1 MQFQGFKPE
10 AMQRIAGTLGY
21 NGDMSK
27 FDGYLEANP
36 EAKQK
41 MDMYSQQAVNM
52 MNGGVATKNLAN
64 GGYMDRLQGSR
75 QQYKAGLTNSAGER
89 IYQGEEAYRGRSDR
103 GRSAPPQIAA
113 RQQFFPTSCPSPD
126 TLIDLLDGNKK
137 QAGKLQVGDMLRTQ
151 HEDTLEWGDY
161 PVSHVSIVPNSER
174 LKLVFNDSEIIC
186 SLSHKFYVDGKG
198 WTTAEDIELND
209 TVSDKEL
216 VSKETSNIG
225 DVVRITVEDA
235 HTYVAAGLI
244 SHNKLPPLV
253 DQTVYPP
260 NITGGPSNPSAEDRT
275 RPMPVDESGRY
286 QTDPSIGT
294 LARSLIMDG
303 TGTQQTTTDPRAA
316 IPDTAPQIKKDTI
329 DRMIKPALPTGANVT
344 ATGTVV
350 QGSQLIGTGAGQV
363 RGELPTATAAD
374 STTAT
379 AADPSA
385 ITTSTI
391 DPSLSSGR
399 IEGALDKT
407 TAVEGTVSDG
417 ATVGAEQTTE
427 SSVSDLTTTEGM
439 SIDVKEV
446 ADRKME
452 IGERVDPVANAA
464 SAATFT
470 EEIQAATATPTE
482 KATVK
487 GQLAELMTD
496 FEGKPKSGLYRDD
509 RGQIVDESGRP
520 VSVQRDRDNPN
531 AYDNLPSLSEAKAE
545 AGTTTPAWAAGSMRA
560 ATAAMAARG
569 LGASSMAGQALI
581 QAAMESALPIASAD
595 AGTFA
600 KFESQNL
607 SNRQQRSMLAA
618 EQRAA
623 FMGQEFDQK
632 FQARVVNATK
642 VSDIADMNFTAD
654 QQVALENSRAANTVN
669 LSNMSNT
676 QALLMGEVAALA
688 NLDMANLSNRQQA
701 AVTNAQA
708 FLATD
713 MANLSNR
720 QQVEMFK
727 AQSRTQSLFTD
738 TAAENASKQ
747 FNATSENQTNQFF
760 ANLKT
765 QTSQFNTSQKNAMNQ
780 FNAGEENSLSKFN
793 AEIENQRDQFNATN
807 SLVIAQSNATWR
819 REVATAGTAAVNRA
833 NEINAQNILGI
844 SNQAHA
850 NLWQEHGDLME
861 WAWKSSDNERD
872 RQKDITLSHLAAGKD
887 RTQAQAAADLA
898 ASNAMGDFVGKLI
911 LGSIGKIFSW

>member
-1 MQFQGFKPE
+1 MIQFQGFKPE
-10 AMQRIAGTLGY
+10 AQKRIAGTLGY

-27 FDGYLEANP
+27 FDSFLEQNP

-41 MDMYSQQAVNM
+41 MDTYSQQAVNM
-52 MNGGVATKNLAN
+52 MNGGMVRKNYAE
-64 GGYMDRLQGSR
+64 GG
-75 QQYKAGLTNSAGER
+75 T
-89 IYQGEEAYRGRSDR
+89 I
-103 GRSAPPQIAA
+103 
-113 RQQFFPTSCPSPD
+113 
-126 TLIDLLDGNKK
+126 
-137 QAGKLQVGDMLRTQ
+137 
-151 HEDTLEWGDY
+151 
-161 PVSHVSIVPNSER
+161 
-174 LKLVFNDSEIIC
+174 
-186 SLSHKFYVDGKG
+186 
-198 WTTAEDIELND
+198 
-209 TVSDKEL
+209 
-216 VSKETSNIG
+216 
-225 DVVRITVEDA
+225 
-235 HTYVAAGLI
+235 
-244 SHNKLPPLV
+244 
-253 DQTVYPP
+253 
-260 NITGGPSNPSAEDRT
+260 
-275 RPMPVDESGRY
+275 
-286 QTDPSIGT
+286 
-294 LARSLIMDG
+294 
-303 TGTQQTTTDPRAA
+303 
-316 IPDTAPQIKKDTI
+316 PQIKKDTI
-329 DRMIKPALPTGANVT
+329 DRMKNPALPTGGKVT

-350 QGSQLIGTGAGQV
+350 QDDQLIAADKGQV
-363 RGELPTATAAD
+363 QGSDPKGKTSTAYATSASATD
-374 STTAT
+374 PRTQKGYFFNRPMYGAPLASGYGFGGDQPRSTTDSGVFKT
-379 AADPSA
+379 D
-385 ITTSTI
+385 TTK
-391 DPSLSSGR
+391 SGDR
-399 IEGALDKT
+399 IEGELDKT

-452 IGERVDPVANAA
+452 IGERVDPVADAA

-520 VSVQRDRDNPN
+520 VSVQRDPDNPN

-545 AGTTTPAWAAGSMRA
+545 AGTTTPAWAAGAMRA
-560 ATAAMAARG
+560 ATTAMAARG
-569 LGASSMAGQALI
+569 LGASSMAGQALV
-581 QAAMESALPIASAD
+581 QAAMESAIPIAMAD

-642 VSDIADMNFTAD
+642 VSDIANMNFNAD

-669 LSNMSNT
+669 LTNMSNS

-701 AVTNAQA
+701 AVQNAQT

-713 MANLSNR
+713 MANLNNK
-720 QQVEMFK
+720 QQTEMFK

-747 FNATSENQTNQFF
+747 FNATSENQSDQFF

-765 QTSQFNTSQKNAMNQ
+765 QTSQFNASQSNAMKQ
-780 FNAGEENSLSKFN
+780 FNSGEANAMSKFN
-793 AEIENQRDQFNATN
+793 AEIENQRDQFNASN
-807 SLVIAQSNATWR
+807 SLVVAQSNATWR

-833 NEINAQNILGI
+833 NEVNAQNILDI
-844 SNQAHA
+844 SNQAYS

-861 WAWKSSDNERD
+861 YAWTSSEGERD
-872 RQKDITLSHLAAGKD
+872 RQNAITLSHLAAGKA
-887 RTQAQAAADLA
+887 RTQAQMEADLA
-898 ASNAMGDFVGKLI
+898 SSNAMGDLVGNLI
-911 LGSIGKIFSW
+911 VGYAKHKWGWG

>member
-1 MQFQGFKPE
+1 MIQFQGFKPE
-10 AMQRIAGTLGY
+10 AQKRIAGTLGY

-27 FDGYLEANP
+27 FDSFLEQNP

-41 MDMYSQQAVNM
+41 MGMYNQQAVNM
-52 MNGGVATKNLAN
+52 MNGGMVRKNYAE
-64 GGYMDRLQGSR
+64 GG
-75 QQYKAGLTNSAGER
+75 T
-89 IYQGEEAYRGRSDR
+89 I
-103 GRSAPPQIAA
+103 
-113 RQQFFPTSCPSPD
+113 
-126 TLIDLLDGNKK
+126 
-137 QAGKLQVGDMLRTQ
+137 
-151 HEDTLEWGDY
+151 
-161 PVSHVSIVPNSER
+161 
-174 LKLVFNDSEIIC
+174 
-186 SLSHKFYVDGKG
+186 
-198 WTTAEDIELND
+198 
-209 TVSDKEL
+209 
-216 VSKETSNIG
+216 
-225 DVVRITVEDA
+225 
-235 HTYVAAGLI
+235 
-244 SHNKLPPLV
+244 
-253 DQTVYPP
+253 
-260 NITGGPSNPSAEDRT
+260 
-275 RPMPVDESGRY
+275 
-286 QTDPSIGT
+286 
-294 LARSLIMDG
+294 
-303 TGTQQTTTDPRAA
+303 
-316 IPDTAPQIKKDTI
+316 PQIKKDTI
-329 DRMIKPALPTGANVT
+329 DRMKNPALPTGANIT

-350 QGSQLIGTGAGQV
+350 QDDQLINAGAGTVGQDP
-363 RGELPTATAAD
+363 RAKTTPTTY
-374 STTAT
+374 
-379 AADPSA
+379 
-385 ITTSTI
+385 TSTANVS
-391 DPSLSSGR
+391 DPRRKDTGGMLMSSDYVDPLDSATVDTTKSGDR
-399 IEGALDKT
+399 IEGELDKT
-407 TAVEGTVSDG
+407 TAAEGTVSDG
-417 ATVGAEQTTE
+417 ATVGAEQTTK
-427 SSVSDLTTTEGM
+427 SSVSDLTTTEGT

-452 IGERVDPVANAA
+452 IGERVDPVADAA

-496 FEGKPKSGLYRDD
+496 FDGGE
-509 RGQIVDESGRP
+509 
-520 VSVQRDRDNPN
+520 
-531 AYDNLPSLSEAKAE
+531 
-545 AGTTTPAWAAGSMRA
+545 TPAWAAGSMRA

-569 LGASSMAGQALI
+569 LGSSSMAGQALI
-581 QAAMESALPIASAD
+581 QAAMESALPIAAAD

-607 SNRQQRSMLAA
+607 SNRQQRAMLAA

-642 VSDIADMNFTAD
+642 VSDIANMNFNAD

-669 LSNMSNT
+669 LTNMSNS

-701 AVTNAQA
+701 AVQNAQT

-713 MANLSNR
+713 MANLNNK

-747 FNATSENQTNQFF
+747 FNATSENQADQFF

-765 QTSQFNTSQKNAMNQ
+765 QTSQFNASQQNAMKQ
-780 FNAGEENSLSKFN
+780 FNAGEANSMSKFN

-807 SLVIAQSNATWR
+807 SLVIAQSNAQWR

-861 WAWKSSDNERD
+861 WAWTSSEGERD
-872 RQKDITLSHLAAGKD
+872 RQNAITLSHLAAGKA
-887 RTQAQAAADLA
+887 RTQAESAADLA

-911 LGSIGKIFSW
+911 LGGVGKIFNW

>member
-27 FDGYLEANP
+27 FNGYLEANP

-64 GGYMDRLQGSR
+64 GGYMDYRRAKQR
-75 QQYKAGLTNSAGER
+75 YNAGLTNSSGER
-89 IYQGEEAYRGRSDR
+89 IYQGEEAYRGRSSR
-103 GRSAPPQIAA
+103 GRSAPPNVQQQVDMSPSASLPPQIAA
-113 RQQFFPTSCPSPD
+113 PFVENQVYRPPADDPRDPRTKGMYPTYPD
-126 TLIDLLDGNKK
+126 
-137 QAGKLQVGDMLRTQ
+137 
-151 HEDTLEWGDY
+151 
-161 PVSHVSIVPNSER
+161 
-174 LKLVFNDSEIIC
+174 
-186 SLSHKFYVDGKG
+186 
-198 WTTAEDIELND
+198 
-209 TVSDKEL
+209 
-216 VSKETSNIG
+216 
-225 DVVRITVEDA
+225 
-235 HTYVAAGLI
+235 
-244 SHNKLPPLV
+244 
-253 DQTVYPP
+253 
-260 NITGGPSNPSAEDRT
+260 AEDRT
-275 RPMPVDESGRY
+275 RSMSQSP
-286 QTDPSIGT
+286 I
-294 LARSLIMDG
+294 A
-303 TGTQQTTTDPRAA
+303 PRAEV
-316 IPDTAPQIKKDTI
+316 PDTAPQIKKDTI
-329 DRMIKPALPTGANVT
+329 NRMLKPALPTGANVT

-350 QGSQLIGTGAGQV
+350 QGNQLINAGTGTVGQDP
-363 RGELPTATAAD
+363 RAKTTPTTY
-374 STTAT
+374 
-379 AADPSA
+379 
-385 ITTSTI
+385 TSTANVS
-391 DPSLSSGR
+391 DPRRKDTGGMLMSSDYVDPLDSATVDTTKSGDR
-399 IEGALDKT
+399 IEGELDKT
-407 TAVEGTVSDG
+407 TAAEGTVSDG
-417 ATVGAEQTTE
+417 ATVGAEQTTK
-427 SSVSDLTTTEGM
+427 SSVSDLTTTEGT
-439 SIDVKEV
+439 SIDVEEV

-452 IGERVDPVANAA
+452 IGERVDPVADAA

-496 FEGKPKSGLYRDD
+496 FDGGE
-509 RGQIVDESGRP
+509 
-520 VSVQRDRDNPN
+520 
-531 AYDNLPSLSEAKAE
+531 
-545 AGTTTPAWAAGSMRA
+545 TPAWAAGSMRA

-569 LGASSMAGQALI
+569 LGSSSMAGQALI
-581 QAAMESALPIASAD
+581 QAAMESALPIAAAD

-607 SNRQQRSMLAA
+607 SNRQQRAMLAA
-618 EQRAA
+618 EQRAT

-642 VSDIADMNFTAD
+642 VSDIANMNFTAD

-669 LSNMSNT
+669 LTNMSNT

-701 AVTNAQA
+701 AVQNAQT

-713 MANLSNR
+713 MANLNNK
-720 QQVEMFK
+720 QQTEMFK

-747 FNATSENQTNQFF
+747 FNATSENQSDQFF

-765 QTSQFNTSQKNAMNQ
+765 QTSQFNASQQNAMKQ
-780 FNAGEENSLSKFN
+780 FNSGEANSMSKFN

-833 NEINAQNILGI
+833 NEINAQNVLGI

-861 WAWKSSDNERD
+861 WAWSSSEGERD
-872 RQKDITLSHLAAGKD
+872 RQNAITLSHLAAGKS
-887 RTQAQAAADLA
+887 RTQAESAADLA

-911 LGSIGKIFSW
+911 LGGVGKIFNW

>member
-1 MQFQGFKPE
+1 MIQFQGFKPE
-10 AMQRIAGTLGY
+10 AQKRIAGTLGY

-27 FDGYLEANP
+27 FDSFLEQNP

-41 MDMYSQQAVNM
+41 MDTYSQQAVNM
-52 MNGGVATKNLAN
+52 MNGGMVRKNYAE
-64 GGYMDRLQGSR
+64 GG
-75 QQYKAGLTNSAGER
+75 T
-89 IYQGEEAYRGRSDR
+89 I
-103 GRSAPPQIAA
+103 
-113 RQQFFPTSCPSPD
+113 
-126 TLIDLLDGNKK
+126 
-137 QAGKLQVGDMLRTQ
+137 
-151 HEDTLEWGDY
+151 
-161 PVSHVSIVPNSER
+161 
-174 LKLVFNDSEIIC
+174 
-186 SLSHKFYVDGKG
+186 
-198 WTTAEDIELND
+198 
-209 TVSDKEL
+209 
-216 VSKETSNIG
+216 
-225 DVVRITVEDA
+225 
-235 HTYVAAGLI
+235 
-244 SHNKLPPLV
+244 
-253 DQTVYPP
+253 
-260 NITGGPSNPSAEDRT
+260 
-275 RPMPVDESGRY
+275 
-286 QTDPSIGT
+286 
-294 LARSLIMDG
+294 
-303 TGTQQTTTDPRAA
+303 
-316 IPDTAPQIKKDTI
+316 PQIKKDTI
-329 DRMIKPALPTGANVT
+329 DRMKNPALPTGGKVT

-350 QGSQLIGTGAGQV
+350 QGDQLIAADKGQVQGSDPKGKTSTAYAGQASSFDP
-363 RGELPTATAAD
+363 RTQKNNILYGAPSSSSMYRFGGD
-374 STTAT
+374 QPRSTTDSGVFKT
-379 AADPSA
+379 D
-385 ITTSTI
+385 TTK
-391 DPSLSSGR
+391 SGDR
-399 IEGALDKT
+399 IEGELDKT

-452 IGERVDPVANAA
+452 IGERVDPVADAA

-520 VSVQRDRDNPN
+520 VSVRPDPDNPN

-545 AGTTTPAWAAGSMRA
+545 AGTTTPAWAAGAMRA
-560 ATAAMAARG
+560 ATTAMAARG
-569 LGASSMAGQALI
+569 LGASSMAGQALV
-581 QAAMESALPIASAD
+581 QAAMESSLPIAMAD

-642 VSDIADMNFTAD
+642 VSDIANMNFNAD

-669 LSNMSNT
+669 LTNMSNS

-701 AVTNAQA
+701 AVQNAQT

-713 MANLSNR
+713 MATLNNK
-720 QQVEMFK
+720 QQTEMFK

-747 FNATSENQTNQFF
+747 FNATSENQSDQFF
-760 ANLKT
+760 SNLKT
-765 QTSQFNTSQKNAMNQ
+765 QTSQFNASQQNAMKQ
-780 FNAGEENSLSKFN
+780 FNSGEANSMSKFN
-793 AEIENQRDQFNATN
+793 SEIANQRDQFNATN

-872 RQKDITLSHLAAGKD
+872 RQNAITLSHLAAGKA
-887 RTQAQAAADLA
+887 RTQSQMEADLA
-898 ASNAMGDFVGKLI
+898 SSNAMGDFVSKLV
-911 LGSIGKIFSW
+911 LGALGGLSLFS